1 MTATADFV
9 DQSLPVSE
17 PVRMVDGARM
27 IARGAQRL
35 IGASLALAA
44 IGLWA
49 APGASWE
56 SDILLF
62 KLILS
67 LTAVLAG
74 IGLMT
79 ASAKPRAPE
88 IEIDTIRRE
97 VRLVRRM
104 RGQQPVVLE
113 SARFDAL
120 ARAEVDGTIV
130 RLWDTQGAFLAEVC
144 PTDRTALASLIGGLR
159 DAGKLD

>member
-9 DQSLPVSE
+9 EPHIPAAE

-27 IARGAQRL
+27 IVRGAQRL
-35 IGASLALAA
+35 LGAALALAA
-44 IGLWA
+44 VGLWA

-67 LTAVLAG
+67 LTAIIAG
-74 IGLMT
+74 IGLMS
-79 ASAKPRAPE
+79 ASARPAAPE

-97 VRLVRRM
+97 VRLVRRA
-104 RGQQPVVLE
+104 RGTAPVVLE
-113 SARFDAL
+113 TSRFDAL
-120 ARAEVDGTIV
+120 AHVELEGATV
-130 RLWDTQGAFLAEVC
+130 RLWDQSGAFLAEVC
-144 PTDRTALASLIGGLR
+144 PTDRKVLSSLIAGLR
-159 DAGKLD
+159 DAGKIA